1 MGTCVYRISVPYP
14 RMFPNF
20 ETKRLGNARQK
31 ELQSGSK
38 RSEPLASARRPPPPR
53 GMRNATAAVK
63 RMVLRASVRT
73 VNPHCMSSAALLLVD
88 QFGQYLESGEC
99 PTLVAVPACLCDFL
113 RQATQR
119 PRRTCY
125 RCSEIA
131 YWHCK
136 VRYDD
141 VSVRSWAL
149 FAELRESRWFLRN
162 Q

>member
-1 MGTCVYRISVPYP
+1 MSMGNCVSFFFILQNIGSVSP

-20 ETKRLGNARQK
+20 EPPNALETQDKNNCKAVRK
-31 ELQSGSK
+31 EAN
-38 RSEPLASARRPPPPR
+38 LASARRPPPPP

-63 RMVLRASVRT
+63 RMVLRARVRT

-113 RQATQR
+113 LQATQSPQR
-119 PRRTCY
+119 ACY

-131 YWHCK
+131 
-136 VRYDD
+136 
-141 VSVRSWAL
+141 
-149 FAELRESRWFLRN
+149 
-162 Q
+162 